1 MKDTDI
7 KREADRQLRI
17 LKRGA
22 AEIITEE
29 ELRAKLERS
38 LRDNRPLKV
47 KLGLDPTAPDI
58 HLGHTVVL
66 HKLRQ
71 FQELGHQVILIIG
84 DFTGRIGDPTGK
96 METRRQLTEEEVLAN
111 AETYKEQVFKILD
124 PRRTIIKF
132 NSQWLSELK
141 FAQVIELAAKMT
153 VARML
158 EREDFSRRYQENRPI
173 SIHEFFYPLM
183 QAYDSVVLEADVELG
198 GTDQRF
204 NLIVGRHLQREYG
217 QEPQVAILMPLL
229 PGLDGVQKMSK
240 SLGNYVG
247 INEPPGEV
255 YGKIMSLPD
264 ELMLLYFELVT
275 PIPPEELEE
284 IRRGLSSGQLHP
296 RDVKMK
302 LARLITSM
310 YHEEEAALAA
320 EEEFRRIFQ
329 KGELP
334 QEMPEIVLK
343 PGTVW
348 LPRLMVQAGLVSSTS
363 EARRLIRQGGVKV
376 QGEKVV
382 DPDLHLEL
390 RDGMVLQAGK
400 RRFARI
406 KLLS

>member
-406 KLLS
+406 KLL